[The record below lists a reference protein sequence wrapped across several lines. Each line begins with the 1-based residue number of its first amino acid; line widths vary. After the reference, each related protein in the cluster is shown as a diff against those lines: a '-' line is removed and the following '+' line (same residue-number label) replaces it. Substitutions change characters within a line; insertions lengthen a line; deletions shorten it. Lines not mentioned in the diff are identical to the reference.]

1 VAIICGDI
9 HGNLEKTRAFLDY
22 KPEVEHIALGDYV
35 DSFYEPVSRQVM
47 TLQLL
52 LDSTTVMLWGNHDL
66 HYLITPLFQF
76 PGFNLDHAQ
85 EFQEILE
92 ANIQRFK
99 VAYVADNWLCTHAG
113 VHQGLVKGRTVQ
125 ELEHLFCE
133 EWQLYLQ
140 DRGRDYRFKSIFKF
154 DFMGEGCLAP
164 DSIKQVFGHDEL
176 SDAAFI
182 NPNCVSIACS
192 DPGTVWIFDT
202 ATNEIKDIGVSY
214 G

>member
-1 VAIICGDI
+1 MAIIVGDI
-9 HGNLEKTRAFLDY
+9 HGNVEKVKTFLAY
-22 KPEVEHIALGDYV
+22 KPEAEHVALGDYL
-35 DSFYEPVSRQVM
+35 DSFTESVDRQIE

-52 LDSTTVMLWGNHDL
+52 MSSNAVLLWGNHDL
-66 HYLITPLFQF
+66 HYLKTPLFQF

-92 ANIQRFK
+92 TNKNRFK
-99 VAYVADNWLCTHAG
+99 AAYVEDGWLCTHSG
-113 VHQGLVKGRTVQ
+113 VHRVLVKDQSVYK
-125 ELEHLFCE
+125 LESLFCE
-133 EWQLYLQ
+133 EWELYLQ
-140 DRGRDYRFKSIFKF
+140 DRGRGYRFKSIFTF
-154 DFMGEGCLAP
+154 DFMGEGSLAP

-202 ATNEIKDIGVSY
+202 TTNEIKNIAED
-214 G
+214 